1 MKHWIFVLAF
11 LVAPL
16 AHADLLVSFI
26 DESSLPYDF
35 SPSNYDNSSSNYDNS
50 VSNYDNSPSNYDN
63 SESNYDNSSSN
74 YDNGANGDNRLLM
87 KEGSKLYRVGYYVRA
102 DNGVTNFFSTSGK
115 RIFYNPKK
123 GLGVFHGKEG
133 FFCGVLARVENE
145 YQLVLTEVGQK
156 TLLMAQ

>member
-1 MKHWIFVLAF
+1 MKHWILA
-11 LVAPL
+11 LVFFIAPL
-16 AHADLLVSFI
+16 AQANLMVSFI
-26 DESSLPYDF
+26 DESKLPYDF
-35 SPSNYDNSSSNYDNS
+35 SLGNYDNSSGNYDNS
-50 VSNYDNSPSNYDN
+50 VGNYDNSPGNYDN
-63 SESNYDNSSSN
+63 TEGNYDNSSSN
-74 YDNGANGDNRLLM
+74 YDNGASGDNRLLM
-87 KEGSKLYRVGYYVRA
+87 KEGSKLLRVGYYVRA

-123 GLGVFHGKEG
+123 GIGVFHGKEG

>member
-16 AHADLLVSFI
+16 AHADLTVSFI

-74 YDNGANGDNRLLM
+74 YNNGASGDNRLLM
-87 KEGSKLYRVGYYVRA
+87 KEGSKLYQVGYYVRA

-123 GLGVFHGKEG
+123 GLGVFHGEEG

-156 TLLMAQ
+156 TLLMAK

>member
-1 MKHWIFVLAF
+1 MKHLIFLLAL

-16 AHADLLVSFI
+16 AHADLMVSFI

-35 SPSNYDNSSSNYDNS
+35 SPSKYDNSSSNYDNS
-50 VSNYDNSPSNYDN
+50 VSNYDNSPSHYDN

>member
-16 AHADLLVSFI
+16 AHADLMVSFI
-26 DESSLPYDF
+26 DESRLPYDF

-102 DNGVTNFFSTSGK
+102 DNGVTNFFSSSGK

-123 GLGVFHGKEG
+123 GLGVFHGKKG